1 MRDKKIIATR
11 VVNVG
16 TQIRRGV
23 KATASKAVDVGNQ
36 VKREAQVAANKMGDA
51 GGQVKQGTQI
61 AVNKMVDASN
71 QVKQGTQAAA
81 DKVVEAGDQVIQG
94 AQVAANKV
102 VDAGGQVKQ
111 GVQAAANK
119 VADTSRDTFRE
130 IVVLAEPNLKK
141 FRQEVADASKKYT
154 DVVGETIDLANEK
167 LRKSAELINPKRRY
181 GNELKKAAL
190 AIGAATTGAYTK
202 ILAAS
207 PGFAELPQTLKTKM
221 VMAGLG
227 GEQGFRLVS
236 AAESFYESSIP
247 DVVKN
252 FGKDAVVDFLDGEH
266 ASHIKSVHN
275 DPSLAMK
282 DSNIVWEAA
291 EKNLARGSSNMT
303 GTELAEANIA
313 NLVDAAGIVAVEA
326 LETAAVAACV
336 GVALEGVVSLGENL
350 IYVYAGER
358 TAKEAALDMA
368 KNMATKG
375 ALSAV
380 SGAVISVAIACGA
393 GPVLSSMAP
402 VIVTVGG
409 TIYVIGAVNRISGAY
424 KKTQPGLAISMA

>member
-36 VKREAQVAANKMGDA
+36 VKREAQIAANKMGDV

-71 QVKQGTQAAA
+71 QVKQGTQATA

-94 AQVAANKV
+94 AQ
-102 VDAGGQVKQ
+102 
-111 GVQAAANK
+111 AAAIK
-119 VADTSRDTFRE
+119 VADASRDTFRE
-130 IVVLAEPNLKK
+130 IVALTEPNLRK

-181 GNELKKAAL
+181 GNDLKKAAL

-227 GEQGFRLVS
+227 GEQGFRSVS

-252 FGKDAVVDFLDGEH
+252 FGKDAVVDFLDGKH

-303 GTELAEANIA
+303 GAELAEANIA

-336 GVALEGVVSLGENL
+336 GMALEGVVSLGENL

-368 KNMATKG
+368 KNMAKKG

-409 TIYVIGAVNRISGAY
+409 TIYVIGAVNRIAGAY
-424 KKTQPGLAISMA
+424 KETQPGLETSVA

>member
-1 MRDKKIIATR
+1 MRDPKVVANR

-16 TQIRRGV
+16 SQIRRGV
-23 KATASKAVDVGNQ
+23 EATASKVV
-36 VKREAQVAANKMGDA
+36 DA
-51 GGQVKQGTQI
+51 GNQVKQGTQI
-61 AVNKMVDASN
+61 ALNKMVDASN
-71 QVKQGTQAAA
+71 QVKQGTQVAANKVA
-81 DKVVEAGDQVIQG
+81 DASDRVKQEVQAATDKVADAGGQVKQGAKVAANKVVDASDQVVRG

-102 VDAGGQVKQ
+102 VDVGEDALLQI
-111 GVQAAANK
+111 
-119 VADTSRDTFRE
+119 VALTKPSFR
-130 IVVLAEPNLKK
+130 K

-154 DVVGETIDLANEK
+154 DAVAETIDLANQK
-167 LRKSAELINPKRRY
+167 LRKTAERITLEERSRKI
-181 GNELKKAAL
+181 LTDAAL
-190 AIGAATTGAYTK
+190 AMGSATAGAYSK

-207 PGFAELPQTLKTKM
+207 PSFTELPQTLKTKM
-221 VMAGLG
+221 VFAGLR
-227 GEQGFRLVS
+227 GELSFRTVS
-236 AAESFYESSIP
+236 AAESFYESSLPEVI
-247 DVVKN
+247 KN
-252 FGKDAVVDFLDGEH
+252 FGKDAVVDFSDGKH
-266 ASHIKSVHN
+266 ASHIKSVYN

-291 EKNLARGSSNMT
+291 KENLARGSSNMT
-303 GTELAEANIA
+303 GAELAKANVA

-336 GVALEGVVSLGENL
+336 GMALEGVVSLGENL

-358 TAKEAALDMA
+358 TTKEAALDMA
-368 KNMATKG
+368 KNMAKKG

-409 TIYVIGAVNRISGAY
+409 TIYVIGAVNRIAGAY
-424 KKTQPGLAISMA
+424 KKTQPGLETSLV